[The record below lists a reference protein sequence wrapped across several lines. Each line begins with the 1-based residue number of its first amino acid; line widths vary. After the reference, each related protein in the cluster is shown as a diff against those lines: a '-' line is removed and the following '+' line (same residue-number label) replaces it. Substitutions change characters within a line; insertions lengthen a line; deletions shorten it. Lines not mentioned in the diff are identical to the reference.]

1 MVVGGVSGK
10 RRKVEKC
17 LCRWKSPADNMYIC
31 GEWRRGQKKK
41 NWVAHSLS
49 SAHPLGGKFTS
60 YKEFP
65 SCAGVE
71 RTPKALKVFSLI
83 HKLLLVVSVSFSLT
97 TRDRRD

>member
-1 MVVGGVSGK
+1 MGKGETKNSVCVGGNHQQIICTYVVSGDEGK
-10 RRKVEKC
+10 DKEKIG
-17 LCRWKSPADNMYIC
+17 WPT
-31 GEWRRGQKKK
+31 
-41 NWVAHSLS
+41 SLS
-49 SAHPLGGKFTS
+49 CAHPLGGKFTS

>member
-1 MVVGGVSGK
+1 MGDVSGK
-10 RRKVEKC
+10 RRKVEQC
-17 LCRWKSPADNMYIC
+17 LCRWKSPACVHVGSGDGGKDKEKI
-31 GEWRRGQKKK
+31 GWPT
-41 NWVAHSLS
+41 SLS